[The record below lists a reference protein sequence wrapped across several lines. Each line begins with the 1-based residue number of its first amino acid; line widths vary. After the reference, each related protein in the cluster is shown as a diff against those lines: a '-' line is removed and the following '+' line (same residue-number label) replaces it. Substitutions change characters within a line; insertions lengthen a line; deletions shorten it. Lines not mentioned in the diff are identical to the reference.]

1 MILAPSTG
9 SVGISRARA
18 PVATMIAFA
27 SSVVASPTVSPSIVS
42 EGSTDTFPPP
52 ISVALPKWTST
63 LFFFM
68 RNCTP
73 LFILS
78 ATPRERLTT
87 AAKSGWGSDAPSPP
101 GMVKP

>member
-1 MILAPSTG
+1 MG

-18 PVATMIAFA
+18 PVAITMCFA
-27 SSVVASPTVSPSIVS
+27 SISVDSPTVSPSIVS
-42 EGSTDTFPPP
+42 DGSTVTRPLPL
-52 ISVALPKWTST
+52 SVALPMNTST

-68 RNCTP
+68 RNWTP

-87 AAKSGWGSDAPSPP
+87 ASKSE
-101 GMVKP
+101 